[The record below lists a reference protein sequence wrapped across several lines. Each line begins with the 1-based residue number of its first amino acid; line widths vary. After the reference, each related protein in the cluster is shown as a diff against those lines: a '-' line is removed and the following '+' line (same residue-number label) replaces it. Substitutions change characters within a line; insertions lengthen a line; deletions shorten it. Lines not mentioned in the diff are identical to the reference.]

1 MGQRLEPCSRGGHDT
16 CPELPSTQTLSG
28 SLKSGREADIHEVLL
43 ARTTMAK
50 RSGGGKNVSSA
61 QGKQVLESGIS
72 MMEAAV
78 AQHTGR
84 MQAPLE
90 GADAKAPLITAAVSE
105 NTPVQANESAITD
118 ELEKGGPAL
127 GSFVKAIGLA
137 VAEAQTKLDETFVK
151 TAQALSN
158 QQIDVIAVFEQEI
171 DDNGEMTA
179 GRAITARH
187 PLVNYARLPS
197 HQFTRVHMQ
206 AEMKVSEFNSA
217 NGMNIRG
224 GSTSFKIGAKGNIN
238 QLWNAGA
245 EASFS
250 THSYNQAVNNSTSRD
265 EAAGTL
271 QLDATI
277 EAREET
283 MLPRPLMVQ
292 KGPRLKVTAGARQE
306 LKNTEGKPIGRQVE
320 VTLELRGKGNN
331 PLPGKRI
338 EYKIQDS
345 RINYDVLPKDGLTAS
360 NGSGDGLTEG
370 TIKLVLRREG
380 AMFDPAKPPEPVPV
394 NVWFGLVNES
404 LTLDL

>member
-1 MGQRLEPCSRGGHDT
+1 MGQRLGPRSRGGHDT
-16 CPELPSTQTLSG
+16 CPELSSTQTLSG
-28 SLKSGREADIHEVLL
+28 SLKSGREADIHEMPL

-72 MMEAAV
+72 VMEAAI
-78 AQHTGR
+78 APHTGL
-84 MQAPLE
+84 MPVPLE
-90 GADAKAPLITAAVSE
+90 GATLIATAVSDK
-105 NTPVQANESAITD
+105 PVQANESAITD

-151 TAQALSN
+151 TAQALSS

-179 GRAITARH
+179 GRAIMAKH
-187 PLVNYARLPS
+187 PLINYARLPS

-217 NGMNIRG
+217 NGMNIQG
-224 GSTSFKIGAKGNIN
+224 GSTSFKIGAKGNVN

-250 THSYNQAVNNSTSRD
+250 INSYNQALNNSTSRD

-283 MLPRPLMVQ
+283 VLPRPLMVQ

-306 LKNTEGKPIGRQVE
+306 IKNTEGKPIGRQVE

-338 EYKIQDS
+338 EYKLQDS
-345 RINYDVLPKDGLTAS
+345 RINYDVLPKDGVTAS
-360 NGSGDGLTEG
+360 SGSGEGLAEG
-370 TIKLVLRREG
+370 AIKLVLRREG
-380 AMFDPAKPPEPVPV
+380 AMFDPSKPPEPVPIS
-394 NVWFGLVNES
+394 VWFGLVNES
-404 LTLDL
+404 LTIEL